1 MTVDV
6 DVIVEAPITP
16 IVVEVGIQGPK
27 GVDGDPATNYVVSVF
42 GRQGVI
48 TPQSG
53 DYTPAQVGAD
63 PAGSAAAAEAA
74 AKLYA
79 DGVGADTLAY
89 ADSVATA
96 AQNYAVNYANAT
108 FVFKTDIGV
117 PNGVASLD
125 ADGRISQTILG
136 SQVIQNAT
144 YRFVTDAEK
153 TAWSSKA
160 EITDIQTQSALD
172 RQYTDGSI
180 AALVGSVPA
189 TLDTLAEFAMAL
201 GNDANFA
208 TTTAT
213 AIGYRLRFDTAAQG
227 LTPTQQQNAWTNLG
241 LGTVV
246 AYNAGDF
253 ASSAA
258 FNALSSAYT
267 AHAGNTN
274 NPHGVTVAQI
284 GAMPKY
290 GTATTVAS
298 ASGVVAIDVSATA
311 SHYTLTLT
319 ENVTSWSFTNLPAAG
334 TYRELHVDIVQHA
347 SAAKTVVS
355 PATSGRTAGGAWVA
369 SSTLSSRETLGLR
382 IFSTGTVHLFPSGVM
397 G

>member
-1 MTVDV
+1 MSLTTVV
-6 DVIVEAPITP
+6 AASEAGTVVTFTEAGTFITVTESGTIIRP
-16 IVVEVGIQGPK
+16 EQIRLQTIGGALAGPRGLSAYQLAVQEGFNGTLDEWLDTLK
-27 GVDGDPATNYVVSVF
+27 GDPATNYITSVF
-42 GRQGVI
+42 GRVGAI
-48 TPQSG
+48 TPQAG

-63 PAGSAAAAEAA
+63 PAGAAAAA
-74 AKLYA
+74 
-79 DGVGADTLAY
+79 VGAHAGGIDPHGDRAH
-89 ADSVATA
+89 
-96 AQNYAVNYANAT
+96 AQGLVEA
-108 FVFKTDIGV
+108 
-117 PNGVASLD
+117 
-125 ADGRISQTILG
+125 
-136 SQVIQNAT
+136 
-144 YRFVTDAEK
+144 
-153 TAWSSKA
+153 
-160 EITDIQTQSALD
+160 QSALD
-172 RQYTDGSI
+172 RQYTDGAIS
-180 AALVGSVPA
+180 ALIGGAGPA
-189 TLDTLAEFAMAL
+189 LDTLNELEAALGGDPDFAATMAL
-201 GNDANFA
+201 AL
-208 TTTAT
+208 
-213 AIGYRLRFDTAAQG
+213 GYRLRLDTDAQG

-246 AYNAGDF
+246 AYNVGDF

-267 AHAGNTN
+267 THAANTS

-319 ENVTSWSFTNLPAAG
+319 ENVTTWSFTNLPAAG

-347 SAAKTVVS
+347 SAAKTVTS

-369 SSTLSSRETLGLR
+369 SSTLSSREELGLR
-382 IFSTGTVHLFPSGVM
+382 IYSDGTVELFPSGVM